1 MLLLLVA
8 ATLYAIMYAF
18 NRNEKNDL
26 QPQRNPSLRIIEDP
40 VKESELNYSENEII
54 DEFIAKMTLDEKIGQ
69 LIMTGINDKVMT
81 EETKMLI
88 SQYQVGGIILFA
100 NNLETVD
107 QSIQLLNQIKLENEK
122 NIVPLFLGVD
132 QEGGR
137 VERLPEMMGLPTNEE
152 IGTKNNEQFS
162 FEIGELLGKQLKAFG
177 FNLNFAPVL
186 DVNSNPHNPVIGDR
200 SFGNSSEMVGKLGVQ
215 TIDGMKTQQIIPV
228 VKHFPGHGDTDVDS
242 HLELPIVDKNIAQLQ
257 ELELIPFKKA
267 IESGIDM
274 VMSAHILL
282 PQIDQEFPASLSEKI
297 ITGLLRE
304 HLKFDGVVI
313 TDDLTMQAIS
323 EQFDIGHA
331 AVESIKAG
339 TDIILMAHN
348 YDEVI
353 SVYEN
358 LKSAVEHGEISER
371 RINESIE
378 RIIQLKWKYE
388 LEDRQVNNFN
398 PEELN
403 ELIGKVLAK

>member
-69 LIMTGINDKVMT
+69 LIMTGINDTVMT

-100 NNLETVD
+100 NNLEAVD

-122 NIVPLFLGVD
+122 NILPLFLGVD

-200 SFGNSSEMVGKLGVQ
+200 SFGNSPEMVGKLGVQ
-215 TIDGMKTQQIIPV
+215 TIEGMKTQQIIPV

-257 ELELIPFKKA
+257 ELELMPFKKA